1 MIVAN
6 AGSADVAVAAWN
18 TAAISI
24 FPEYGQMNVFPLYWK
39 MVSLVAN
46 VNRSFSVTIEK
57 ERKRVVEMRK
67 GASVSFLLVIDT
79 MFR

>member
-18 TAAISI
+18 TVAISI